1 MNEDFQLISLW
12 LGRQK
17 DFQSGVEIYERLGS
31 NYALKAKFRGGE
43 TSLRLELL
51 EKAMQDLLIEIG
63 KKDAPALTKTEL
75 KAEAREYQ
83 IETIHNVRPSDLP
96 NAPEAVK
103 AVRTKRR
110 NLFDEFKRCHAL
122 LNFNTPKD
130 ERIIICLR
138 IPEIREEID
147 ACWRFTNYYDTNLKI
162 PAKEESK
169 TIEDLNVI
177 EANKRYEA
185 NYKYVNKY
193 KAKEDKQSECMRRIE
208 ENQQLKQKLEQDGA
222 FFHAGYIMSDFAEK

>member
-12 LGRQK
+12 LGRKK

-31 NYALKAKFRGGE
+31 NYALKAMFRRGE

-51 EKAMQDLLIEIG
+51 EKAMQDLLLEVG
-63 KKDAPALTKTEL
+63 KKDAPVLSKKEL
-75 KAEAREYQ
+75 KVEAREYQ
-83 IETIHNVRPSDLP
+83 IETIHNIRPSDLP
-96 NAPEAVK
+96 NAPDAVK

-110 NLFDEFKRCHAL
+110 NLFDEFKRCHAQ
-122 LNFNTPKD
+122 LNFNTPKE
-130 ERIIICLR
+130 ERRVICLR

-147 ACWRFTNYYDTNLKI
+147 ACWRFTNYYDTYLRI
-162 PAKEESK
+162 PTKEEVK
-169 TIEDLNVI
+169 TIEDLNVV

-193 KAKEDKQSECMRRIE
+193 KAKEDKRPECMRRIE
-208 ENQQLKQKLEQDGA
+208 ENEQLRQKLETDGT
-222 FFHAGYIMSDFAEK
+222 FFHEGYIMPSFTEN

>member
-12 LGRQK
+12 LGRKK
-17 DFQSGVEIYERLGS
+17 DFQSGVEIYARLGS
-31 NYALKAKFRGGE
+31 NYALKAMFRSGE

-51 EKAMQDLLIEIG
+51 EKAMQDLLLEVG
-63 KKDAPALTKTEL
+63 KKDAPALSKAEL

-96 NAPEAVK
+96 NAPESVK

-122 LNFNTPKD
+122 LNFNTPKE
-130 ERIIICLR
+130 ERRIICLR
-138 IPEIREEID
+138 IPEIREEIE
-147 ACWRFTNYYDTNLKI
+147 ACWRFTNYYDTNLKT
-162 PAKEESK
+162 PAKEEVK
-169 TIEDLNVI
+169 TVEDLSVV

-193 KAKEDKQSECMRRIE
+193 KIKVEKQPECMRRIV
-208 ENQQLKQKLEQDGA
+208 ENQQIKQKLENDGT
-222 FFHAGYIMSDFAEK
+222 FFHRGYIMSDFAK